1 METDFLIS
9 KKEQFKKLISYGQS
23 PWLDNISRCLIDSG
37 ELERLVE
44 NGVITGITSN
54 PSIFEKSINSGKCGY
69 PELIKKL
76 SSEKLDSF
84 AIYDTITREDIKKA
98 AEILLPVF
106 EKTGGNDG
114 FVSIEVP
121 PNIATN
127 IETSINEA
135 QRIFALINKKNVLI
149 KIPATKEGIEIIPIL
164 LSKGINVNVTL
175 MFSVNHYIQVAN
187 AYIKG
192 LKKALENGIDLKN
205 IHSVASIFISRIDTM
220 VDKQLDELIKN
231 TADPS
236 KKEKITNLLG
246 KAGVANSKIIFK
258 KYSDIFAHSN
268 EIENQRSSFAPL
280 KTKGANIQRL
290 LWAST
295 STKNPSYYDLKYVEP
310 LIGKNTINTLPDETI
325 LHIAEHGNLLPETA
339 SKDLDYSMKVNEEL
353 LGIGIDLN
361 KVGEKL
367 QLDGV
372 KSFEDSYE
380 KLLKSIENI

>member
-1 METDFLIS
+1 MKADFLIS
-9 KKEQFKKLISYGQS
+9 KKEQFRKLISYGQS

-37 ELERLVE
+37 ELEQLVKS
-44 NGVITGITSN
+44 GIITGITSN

-76 SSEKLDSF
+76 ASEKLDSF
-84 AIYDTITREDIKKA
+84 TIYDIITREDIKKA

-127 IETSINEA
+127 VETSISEA
-135 QRIFALINKKNVLI
+135 QRIFSLIDEKNVLI
-149 KIPATKEGIEIIPIL
+149 KIPATKEGLEIIPVL
-164 LSKGINVNVTL
+164 LSQGINVNVTL
-175 MFSVNHYIQVAN
+175 MFSVNHYIQVAT
-187 AYIKG
+187 AYIRG
-192 LKKALENGIDLKN
+192 IKKALENGIDLKN

-220 VDKQLDELIKN
+220 VDKQLEELIKN
-231 TADPS
+231 TNDS
-236 KKEKITNLLG
+236 SIKEKITNLLG

-258 KYSDIFAHSN
+258 KYNNIFDNSN
-268 EIENQRSSFAPL
+268 EFAPL

-295 STKNPSYYDLKYVEP
+295 STKNPAYYDLKYVEP

-325 LHIAEHGNLLPETA
+325 LHIAEHGNLIPETA
-339 SKDLDYSMKVNEEL
+339 SEDIDYSMHINEEL
-353 LGIGIDLN
+353 LKIGIDLN

>member
-1 METDFLIS
+1 MKADFLIS
-9 KKEQFKKLISYGQS
+9 KKEQFRKLISYGQS

-37 ELERLVE
+37 ELEQLVKS
-44 NGVITGITSN
+44 GIITGITSN

-76 SSEKLDSF
+76 ASEKLDSF
-84 AIYDTITREDIKKA
+84 TIYDIITREDIKKA

-127 IETSINEA
+127 VETSISEA
-135 QRIFALINKKNVLI
+135 QRIFSLINEKNVLI
-149 KIPATKEGIEIIPIL
+149 KIPATKEGLEIIPVL
-164 LSKGINVNVTL
+164 LSQGINVNVTL
-175 MFSVNHYIQVAN
+175 MFSVNHYIQVAT
-187 AYIKG
+187 AYIRG
-192 LKKALENGIDLKN
+192 IKKALENGIDLKN

-220 VDKQLDELIKN
+220 VDKQLEELIKN
-231 TADPS
+231 TNDS
-236 KKEKITNLLG
+236 SIKEKITNLLG

-258 KYSDIFAHSN
+258 KYNNIFDNSN
-268 EIENQRSSFAPL
+268 EFAPL

-295 STKNPSYYDLKYVEP
+295 STKNPAYYDLKYVEP

-325 LHIAEHGNLLPETA
+325 LHIAEHGNLIPETA
-339 SKDLDYSMKVNEEL
+339 SEDIDYSMHINEEL
-353 LGIGIDLN
+353 LKIGIDLN

-367 QLDGV
+367 QSDGV

>member
-1 METDFLIS
+1 MKTDFLIS
-9 KKEQFKKLISYGQS
+9 KKEQFRKLASYGQS

-37 ELERLVE
+37 ELEQLVK
-44 NGVITGITSN
+44 NGIITGITSN

-84 AIYDTITREDIKKA
+84 TIYDIITREDIKKA
-98 AEILLPVF
+98 AKILSPVF

-114 FVSIEVP
+114 FVSIEIS

-127 IETSINEA
+127 VKASINEA
-135 QRIFALINKKNVLI
+135 QRIFSLINEKNVLI
-149 KIPATKEGIEIIPIL
+149 KIPATKEGLEIIPIL
-164 LSKGINVNVTL
+164 LSKGININVTL
-175 MFSVNHYIQVAN
+175 MFSTSHYIQVAN

-192 LKKALENGIDLKN
+192 IKKALENGMDLKG
-205 IHSVASIFISRIDTM
+205 IHSVASIFISRIDTI
-220 VDKQLDELIKN
+220 VDKQLDELMKN
-231 TADPS
+231 TTNPA
-236 KKEKITNLLG
+236 KKEKIANLTG

-258 KYSDIFAHSN
+258 KYNDIFDN
-268 EIENQRSSFAPL
+268 GDEFASL

-295 STKNPSYYDLKYVEP
+295 STKNPSYHDLKYVEP

-325 LHIAEHGNLLPETA
+325 LHIAEHGSLLPETA
-339 SKDLDYSMKVNEEL
+339 SKDLDYSMRVNEEL
-353 LGIGIDLN
+353 LEIGIDLN
-361 KVGEKL
+361 KIGEKL

-372 KSFEDSYE
+372 KSFKDSYE

>member
-1 METDFLIS
+1 MKADFLIS
-9 KKEQFKKLISYGQS
+9 KKEQFRKLVSYGQS

-37 ELERLVE
+37 ELEQLVKS
-44 NGVITGITSN
+44 GIITGITSN

-76 SSEKLDSF
+76 ASEKLDSF
-84 AIYDTITREDIKKA
+84 TIYDIITREDIKKA
-98 AEILLPVF
+98 AEVLLPVF
-106 EKTGGNDG
+106 EKTSGNDG

-127 IETSINEA
+127 IETSISEA
-135 QRIFALINKKNVLI
+135 QRIFALINEKNVLI
-149 KIPATKEGIEIIPIL
+149 KIPATKEGLEIIPIL

-192 LKKALENGIDLKN
+192 IKKASENGIDLKN

-220 VDKQLDELIKN
+220 VDRQLEELIKN
-231 TADPS
+231 TNDPS
-236 KKEKITNLLG
+236 IKEKITNLLG

-258 KYSDIFAHSN
+258 KYNDIFDNSN
-268 EIENQRSSFAPL
+268 EFAPL

-295 STKNPSYYDLKYVEP
+295 STKNPAYYDLKYVEP

-325 LHIAEHGNLLPETA
+325 LHIAEHGNLIPETA
-339 SKDLDYSMKVNEEL
+339 SEDIDYSMHINEEL
-353 LGIGIDLN
+353 LKIGIDLN

>member
-1 METDFLIS
+1 MKADFLIS
-9 KKEQFKKLISYGQS
+9 KKEQFRKLISYGQS

-37 ELERLVE
+37 ELEQLVKS
-44 NGVITGITSN
+44 GIITGITSN

-76 SSEKLDSF
+76 ASEKLDSF
-84 AIYDTITREDIKKA
+84 TIYDIITREDIKKA

-127 IETSINEA
+127 VETSISEA
-135 QRIFALINKKNVLI
+135 QRIFSLIDEKNVLI
-149 KIPATKEGIEIIPIL
+149 KIPATKEGLEIIPVL
-164 LSKGINVNVTL
+164 LSQGINVNVTL

-187 AYIKG
+187 AYIRG
-192 LKKALENGIDLKN
+192 IKKALENGIDLKN

-220 VDKQLDELIKN
+220 VDRQLEELIKN
-231 TADPS
+231 TNDS
-236 KKEKITNLLG
+236 SIKEKITNLLG

-258 KYSDIFAHSN
+258 KYNNIFDNSN
-268 EIENQRSSFAPL
+268 EFAPL

-295 STKNPSYYDLKYVEP
+295 STKNPAYYDLKYVEP

-325 LHIAEHGNLLPETA
+325 LHIAEHGNLIPETA
-339 SKDLDYSMKVNEEL
+339 SEDIDYSMHINEEL
-353 LGIGIDLN
+353 LKIGIDLN

>member
-1 METDFLIS
+1 MKADFLIS
-9 KKEQFKKLISYGQS
+9 KKEQFRKLISYGQS

-37 ELERLVE
+37 ELEQLVKS
-44 NGVITGITSN
+44 GIITGITSN

-76 SSEKLDSF
+76 ASEKLDSF
-84 AIYDTITREDIKKA
+84 TIYDIITREDIKKA

-127 IETSINEA
+127 IETSISEA
-135 QRIFALINKKNVLI
+135 QRIFALINEKNVLI
-149 KIPATKEGIEIIPIL
+149 KIPATKEGLEIIPIL

-192 LKKALENGIDLKN
+192 IKKASENGIDLKN

-220 VDKQLDELIKN
+220 VDRQLEELIKN
-231 TADPS
+231 TNDS
-236 KKEKITNLLG
+236 SIKEKITNLLG

-258 KYSDIFAHSN
+258 KYNDIFDNSN
-268 EIENQRSSFAPL
+268 EFAPL

-295 STKNPSYYDLKYVEP
+295 STKNPAYYDLKYVEP

-325 LHIAEHGNLLPETA
+325 LHIAEHGNLIPETA
-339 SKDLDYSMKVNEEL
+339 SEDIDYSMHINEEL
-353 LGIGIDLN
+353 LKIGIDLN

>member
-1 METDFLIS
+1 MKADFLIS
-9 KKEQFKKLISYGQS
+9 KKEQFRKLISYGQS

-37 ELERLVE
+37 ELEQLVKS
-44 NGVITGITSN
+44 GIITGITSN

-76 SSEKLDSF
+76 ASEKLDSF
-84 AIYDTITREDIKKA
+84 TIYDIITREDIKKA

-127 IETSINEA
+127 IETSISEA
-135 QRIFALINKKNVLI
+135 QRIFALINEKNVLI
-149 KIPATKEGIEIIPIL
+149 KIPATKEGLEIIPIL

-192 LKKALENGIDLKN
+192 IKKASENGIDLKN

-220 VDKQLDELIKN
+220 VDRQLEELIKN
-231 TADPS
+231 TNDPS
-236 KKEKITNLLG
+236 IKEKITNLLG

-258 KYSDIFAHSN
+258 KYNDIFDNSN
-268 EIENQRSSFAPL
+268 EFAPL

-295 STKNPSYYDLKYVEP
+295 STKNPAYYDLKYVEP

-325 LHIAEHGNLLPETA
+325 LHIAEHGNLIPETA
-339 SKDLDYSMKVNEEL
+339 SEDIDYSMHINEEL
-353 LGIGIDLN
+353 LKIGIDLN

>member
-1 METDFLIS
+1 MKTDFLIS
-9 KKEQFKKLISYGQS
+9 KKEQFRKLISYGQS

-37 ELERLVE
+37 ELEQLVKS
-44 NGVITGITSN
+44 GIITGITSN

-76 SSEKLDSF
+76 ASEKLDSF
-84 AIYDTITREDIKKA
+84 TIYDTITREDIKKA

-114 FVSIEVP
+114 FISIEVP

-127 IETSINEA
+127 VETSISEA

-149 KIPATKEGIEIIPIL
+149 KIPATKEGLEIIPIL

-192 LKKALENGIDLKN
+192 IKKALENGIDLKN

-220 VDKQLDELIKN
+220 VDRQLEELIEN
-231 TADPS
+231 TNDS
-236 KKEKITNLLG
+236 SIKEKITNLLG

-258 KYSDIFAHSN
+258 KYNDIFDNTN
-268 EIENQRSSFAPL
+268 EFAPL

-295 STKNPSYYDLKYVEP
+295 SAKNPAYYDLKYVEP

-339 SKDLDYSMKVNEEL
+339 SKDLDYSIRVNEEL
-353 LGIGIDLN
+353 LEIGIDLN

>member
-1 METDFLIS
+1 MKADFLIS
-9 KKEQFKKLISYGQS
+9 KKEQFRKLVSYGQS

-37 ELERLVE
+37 ELEQLVKS
-44 NGVITGITSN
+44 GIITGITSN

-76 SSEKLDSF
+76 ASEKLDSF
-84 AIYDTITREDIKKA
+84 TIYDIITREDIKKA

-127 IETSINEA
+127 IETSISEA
-135 QRIFALINKKNVLI
+135 QRIFALINEKNVLI
-149 KIPATKEGIEIIPIL
+149 KIPATKEGLEIIPIL

-187 AYIKG
+187 AYIRG
-192 LKKALENGIDLKN
+192 IKKALENGIDLKN

-220 VDKQLDELIKN
+220 VDRQLEELIKN
-231 TADPS
+231 TNDS
-236 KKEKITNLLG
+236 SIKEKITNLLG

-258 KYSDIFAHSN
+258 KYNDIFDNSN
-268 EIENQRSSFAPL
+268 EFAPL

-295 STKNPSYYDLKYVEP
+295 STKNPAYYDLKYVEP

-325 LHIAEHGNLLPETA
+325 LHIAEHGNLIPETA
-339 SKDLDYSMKVNEEL
+339 SEDIDYSMHINEEL
-353 LGIGIDLN
+353 LKIGIDLN

>member
-1 METDFLIS
+1 MKADFLIS
-9 KKEQFKKLISYGQS
+9 KKEQFRKLISYGQS

-37 ELERLVE
+37 ELEQLVKS
-44 NGVITGITSN
+44 GIITGITSN

-76 SSEKLDSF
+76 ASEKLDSF
-84 AIYDTITREDIKKA
+84 TIYDIITREDIKKA

-127 IETSINEA
+127 VETSISEA
-135 QRIFALINKKNVLI
+135 QRIFSLINEKNVLI
-149 KIPATKEGIEIIPIL
+149 KIPATKEGLEIIPVL
-164 LSKGINVNVTL
+164 LSQGINVNVTL

-187 AYIKG
+187 AYIRG
-192 LKKALENGIDLKN
+192 IKKALENGIDLKN

-220 VDKQLDELIKN
+220 VDRQLEELIKN
-231 TADPS
+231 TNDS
-236 KKEKITNLLG
+236 SIKEKITNLLG

-258 KYSDIFAHSN
+258 KYNDIFDNSN
-268 EIENQRSSFAPL
+268 EFAPL

-295 STKNPSYYDLKYVEP
+295 STKNPAYYDLKYVEP

-325 LHIAEHGNLLPETA
+325 LHIAEHGNLIPETA
-339 SKDLDYSMKVNEEL
+339 SEDIDYSMHINEEL
-353 LGIGIDLN
+353 LKIGIDLN

>member
-1 METDFLIS
+1 MKADFLIS
-9 KKEQFKKLISYGQS
+9 KKEQFRKLVSYGQS

-37 ELERLVE
+37 ELEQLVKS
-44 NGVITGITSN
+44 GIITGITSN

-76 SSEKLDSF
+76 ASEKLDSF
-84 AIYDTITREDIKKA
+84 TIYDIITREDIKKA

-127 IETSINEA
+127 IETSISEA
-135 QRIFALINKKNVLI
+135 QRIFALINEKNVLI
-149 KIPATKEGIEIIPIL
+149 KIPATKEGLEIIPIL

-192 LKKALENGIDLKN
+192 IKKASENGIDLKN

-220 VDKQLDELIKN
+220 VDRQLEELIKN
-231 TADPS
+231 TNDS
-236 KKEKITNLLG
+236 SIKEKITNLLG

-258 KYSDIFAHSN
+258 KYNDIFDNSN
-268 EIENQRSSFAPL
+268 EFAPL

-295 STKNPSYYDLKYVEP
+295 STKNPAYYDLKYVEP

-325 LHIAEHGNLLPETA
+325 LHIAEHGNLIPETA
-339 SKDLDYSMKVNEEL
+339 SEDIDYSMHINEEL
-353 LGIGIDLN
+353 LKIGIDLN

>member
-1 METDFLIS
+1 MKADFLIS
-9 KKEQFKKLISYGQS
+9 KKEQFRKLISYGQS

-37 ELERLVE
+37 ELEQLVKS
-44 NGVITGITSN
+44 GIITGITSN

-76 SSEKLDSF
+76 ASEKLDSF
-84 AIYDTITREDIKKA
+84 TIYDIITREDIKKA

-127 IETSINEA
+127 VETSISEA
-135 QRIFALINKKNVLI
+135 QRIFSLINEKNVLI
-149 KIPATKEGIEIIPIL
+149 KIPATKEGLEIIPVL
-164 LSKGINVNVTL
+164 LSQGINVNVTL

-187 AYIKG
+187 AYIRG
-192 LKKALENGIDLKN
+192 IKKALENGIDLKN

-220 VDKQLDELIKN
+220 VDKQLEELIKN
-231 TADPS
+231 TNDS
-236 KKEKITNLLG
+236 SIKEKITNLLG

-258 KYSDIFAHSN
+258 KYNDIFDNSN
-268 EIENQRSSFAPL
+268 EFAPL

-295 STKNPSYYDLKYVEP
+295 STKNPAYYDLKYVEP

-325 LHIAEHGNLLPETA
+325 LHIAEHGNLIPETA
-339 SKDLDYSMKVNEEL
+339 SEDIDYSMHINEEL
-353 LGIGIDLN
+353 LKIGIDLN

>member
-1 METDFLIS
+1 MKADFLIS
-9 KKEQFKKLISYGQS
+9 KKEQFRKLVSYGQS

-37 ELERLVE
+37 ELEQLVKS
-44 NGVITGITSN
+44 GIITGITSN

-76 SSEKLDSF
+76 ASEKLDSF
-84 AIYDTITREDIKKA
+84 TIYDIITREDIKKA
-98 AEILLPVF
+98 AEVLLPVF
-106 EKTGGNDG
+106 EKTSGNDG

-127 IETSINEA
+127 IETSISEA
-135 QRIFALINKKNVLI
+135 QRIFALINEKNVLI
-149 KIPATKEGIEIIPIL
+149 KIPATKEGLEIIPIL

-192 LKKALENGIDLKN
+192 IKKASENGIDLKN

-220 VDKQLDELIKN
+220 VDRQLEELIKN
-231 TADPS
+231 TNDS
-236 KKEKITNLLG
+236 SIKEKITNLLG

-258 KYSDIFAHSN
+258 KYNDIFDNSN
-268 EIENQRSSFAPL
+268 EFAPL

-295 STKNPSYYDLKYVEP
+295 STKNPAYYDLKYVEP

-325 LHIAEHGNLLPETA
+325 LHIAEHGNLIPETA
-339 SKDLDYSMKVNEEL
+339 SEDIDYSMHINEEL
-353 LGIGIDLN
+353 LKIGIDLN

>member
-1 METDFLIS
+1 MKADFLIS
-9 KKEQFKKLISYGQS
+9 KKEQFRKLVSYGQS

-37 ELERLVE
+37 ELEQLVKS
-44 NGVITGITSN
+44 GIITGITSN

-76 SSEKLDSF
+76 ASEKLDSF
-84 AIYDTITREDIKKA
+84 TIYDIITREDIKKA

-127 IETSINEA
+127 IETSISEA
-135 QRIFALINKKNVLI
+135 QRIFALINEKNVLI
-149 KIPATKEGIEIIPIL
+149 KIPATKEGLEIIPIL

-192 LKKALENGIDLKN
+192 IKKASENGIDLKN

-220 VDKQLDELIKN
+220 VDRQLEELIKN
-231 TADPS
+231 TNDPS
-236 KKEKITNLLG
+236 IKEKITNLLG

-258 KYSDIFAHSN
+258 KYNDIFDNSN
-268 EIENQRSSFAPL
+268 EFAPL

-295 STKNPSYYDLKYVEP
+295 STKNPAYYDLKYVEP

-325 LHIAEHGNLLPETA
+325 LHIAEHGNLIPETA
-339 SKDLDYSMKVNEEL
+339 SEDIDYSMHINEEL
-353 LGIGIDLN
+353 LKIGIDLN